1 MSLQKVIEENIN
13 MPHCK
18 IGNFGKILMSLWVSL
33 NFPLSY
39 PRANQNRPSHVWCP
53 PKYLGGKLRI
63 QKRTKTKQS
72 SSLLDKI

>member
-53 PKYLGGKLRI
+53 PRGKAPNPNEN
-63 QKRTKTKQS
+63 KNKTKFFS
-72 SSLLDKI
+72 FG